1 MKELSVP
8 DKVEPKVHF
17 GVRMQTIKSAIG
29 CAGGVKVVAEAVNK
43 TERAVYKWISKNTLP
58 YTEYKGET
66 NYAQK
71 IAEMTNGQ
79 FTRDQLLEI
88 GLSKSEEV
96 VVH

>member
-66 NYAQK
+66 DYAQQ
-71 IAEMTNGQ
+71 ISDLTNGQ
-79 FTRDQLLEI
+79 VSKKQLLEI
-88 GLSKSEEV
+88 GLNKSTQQPT
-96 VVH
+96 

>member
-1 MKELSVP
+1 LKELSVP

-66 NYAQK
+66 DYAQQ
-71 IAEMTNGQ
+71 ISDLTNGQ
-79 FTRDQLLEI
+79 VSKKQLLEI
-88 GLSKSEEV
+88 GLNKSNQQPT
-96 VVH
+96 

>member
-1 MKELSVP
+1 MAYVA
-8 DKVEPKVHF
+8 
-17 GVRMQTIKSAIG
+17 MN
-29 CAGGVKVVAEAVNK
+29 VKN
-43 TERAVYKWISKNTLP
+43 SLP

-79 FTRDQLLEI
+79 FTKDQLLEI

>member
-17 GVRMQTIKSAIG
+17 GVLMQTIKAAIG
-29 CAGGVKVVAEAVNK
+29 CAGGVKVVAETVNK

-66 NYAQK
+66 DYAQQ
-71 IAEMTNGQ
+71 ISDLTNGEI
-79 FTRDQLLEI
+79 TKDQLLEI
-88 GLSKSEEV
+88 GLNKSNQELA
-96 VVH
+96 

>member
-66 NYAQK
+66 DYAQQ
-71 IAEMTNGQ
+71 ISDLTNGQ
-79 FTRDQLLEI
+79 VSKKQLLEI
-88 GLSKSEEV
+88 GLNKSNQQPT
-96 VVH
+96 